1 MIKSKRKTK
10 IKDNKYLT
18 GLMTLLVIFGSWFIG
33 FICGFLYASV

>member
-18 GLMTLLVIFGSWFIG
+18 GMMTLLVIFGSWFVG
-33 FICGFLYASV
+33 FICGVLFVGM